1 MCPLCLQMRKMIL
14 TFNYISE
21 HVFNVLD
28 GDWITNLKAM
38 AIIWISDHPMQCKVG
53 GLNSGGYSSCQCIFH
68 ASRW

>member
-38 AIIWISDHPMQCKVG
+38 VIIWISDHPMQSMQG
-53 GLNSGGYSSCQCIFH
+53 GWIE
-68 ASRW
+68 